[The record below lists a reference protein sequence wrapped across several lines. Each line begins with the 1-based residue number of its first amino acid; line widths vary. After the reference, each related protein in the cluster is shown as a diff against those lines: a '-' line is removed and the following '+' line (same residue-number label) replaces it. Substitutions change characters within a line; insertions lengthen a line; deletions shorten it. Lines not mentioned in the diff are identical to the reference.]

1 MSDYQMFEAI
11 VRDVEQITAQ
21 VKRFTL
27 VSPTGAPLPGF
38 SGGSHIIVQMQDGVL
53 SRLPK
58 AARVLC
64 TSRCARAIP

>member
-1 MSDYQMFEAI
+1 MSDYQMFETI

-38 SGGSHIIVQMQDGVL
+38 SGGSHIIVQMQDGEQ
-53 SRLPK
+53 R
-58 AARVLC
+58 
-64 TSRCARAIP
+64 